1 MREEVFELKSYFKTM
16 NLSQAGM
23 MFSLQVKTTRKIKY
37 HRMNDKK
44 FASELWLCNENTC
57 NNKIESIFHIATNC
71 KKYEHLRRD
80 KAILEN
86 DELLVNFFIQVI
98 QSRDEA
104 QNE

>member
-1 MREEVFELKSYFKTM
+1 M
-16 NLSQAGM
+16 NLSQARM
-23 MFSLQVKTTRKIKY
+23 MFSLQVKTTRNIKY

-44 FASELWLCNENTC
+44 FASELWMCNEKTC
-57 NNKIESIFHIATNC
+57 HNKIDSIFHIATIC

-80 KAILEN
+80 KDIWGN
-86 DELLVNFFIQVI
+86 DQLLVTFFQQVI